1 MRSARELPAP
11 HRHRP
16 ARVIDVRCVT
26 ARVEHASSVHFLE
39 VAIMSGFYDISVQ
52 SIDGSAD
59 LLSKLRGKVALAVNV
74 ASRCGLT
81 PQYDGLEKLQRE
93 LQDQNFTVIG
103 FPCNQFGAQEPGT
116 EQQIVQFC
124 QTTFDVTFPM
134 SSKLEV
140 NGSNRHPL
148 YTFLTSPDTGVS
160 GDITWNFEKFLIG
173 RDGKVLKRYPPQTK
187 PQDSGIMQDIAD
199 AL

>member
-1 MRSARELPAP
+1 M
-11 HRHRP
+11 
-16 ARVIDVRCVT
+16 
-26 ARVEHASSVHFLE
+26 SS
-39 VAIMSGFYDISVQ
+39 FYDIAVK
-52 SIDGSAD
+52 SIDGSPD
-59 LLSKLRGKVALAVNV
+59 LLGKLRGKVALAVNV

-81 PQYDGLEKLQRE
+81 PQYDGLEKLQ
-93 LQDQNFTVIG
+93 QDLKDRNFTVIG

-116 EQQIVQFC
+116 EKQIVDFC

-140 NGSNRHPL
+140 NGPARHPL
-148 YTFLTSPDTGVS
+148 YSFLTSADNGVA

-173 RDGKVLKRYPPQTK
+173 RDGTVLKRYPPQTK
-187 PQDSGIMQDIAD
+187 PQDSGILQDIAD